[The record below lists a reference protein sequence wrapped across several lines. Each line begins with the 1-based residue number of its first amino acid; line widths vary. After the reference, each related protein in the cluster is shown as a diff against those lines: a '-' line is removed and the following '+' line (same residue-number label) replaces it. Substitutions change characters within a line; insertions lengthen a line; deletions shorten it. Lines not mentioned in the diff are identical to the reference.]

1 MSSNTILPYKMA
13 LLSAELRGVIRI
25 IFSAL
30 RGLYNYHSHAC
41 KVNIQFYMDTHRS
54 TTQIVHV
61 NHCLNCIFQSLEAAH
76 SRHGRTRM
84 SMMKTFIIYA

>member
-61 NHCLNCIFQSLEAAH
+61 NHCLNCISNHWRLHTAGMGEQECQ
-76 SRHGRTRM
+76 
-84 SMMKTFIIYA
+84 